1 MLQLNCGKSDVI
13 LFNLGN
19 NNLAWK
25 DRLKKPPMEARKG
38 RKEKS
43 SVETTDSLW
52 KSGKSGNT
60 SINTVLKSS
69 LDLISICKKA
79 IEFNKII

>member
-1 MLQLNCGKSDVI
+1 
-13 LFNLGN
+13 
-19 NNLAWK
+19 
-25 DRLKKPPMEARKG
+25 MEARKG